1 VLVGVYGWDGFFEN
15 SDGSTLGY
23 NNFNGHLDYA
33 VHLAQEDLTGIL
45 PVIGRQDRR
54 SNTWSTSGALF
65 DYPGYNPR

>member
-1 VLVGVYGWDGFFEN
+1 MDFFEN